1 MQNTKFTLSLS
12 RWHHVATRLRTL
24 AQKLTDEAQAT
35 LGATRVSS
43 PIDEEQESA
52 LTEQGLKAL
61 DKVQQIVLAHE
72 GLAMIRTQLAKKNA
86 DMGVADKLALV
97 ETLRQEKTQLTRL
110 AAINLITMP
119 AVQKAN
125 DALAKKPAATEAQ
138 MWRGR
143 DVDSSGVVVRLVPIG
158 ALEGVHERIRV
169 IELDIQELTDEM
181 SDINRGSMTIE
192 LPNQVAQLV
201 NLAHTSK
208 A

>member
-1 MQNTKFTLSLS
+1 MQNTKFTLSRS

-24 AQKLTDEAQAT
+24 AQKHTDEAQAT